1 VNILVDI
8 PNEINRQTTTVKPGQ
23 RRLIGS
29 LVCAALA
36 FTVAPV
42 MFGRLGVV
50 ARTVSVWKGANWT
63 IAPRAFCRRPSNGL
77 TSPPGLF
84 RLLKVP
90 RTIAELEGAEG
101 INIAQL
107 AEALQYRLSTAGS

>member
-1 VNILVDI
+1 MNILVNILVDI

-36 FTVAPV
+36 FTVVPV

-50 ARTVSVWKGANWT
+50 ARTVS
-63 IAPRAFCRRPSNGL
+63 
-77 TSPPGLF
+77 
-84 RLLKVP
+84 
-90 RTIAELEGAEG
+90 LEGCQLDDSAKG
-101 INIAQL
+101 LLQTATQRSNLSARALIA
-107 AEALQYRLSTAGS
+107 Y

>member
-1 VNILVDI
+1 MNILVDI

-42 MFGRLGVV
+42 IFGRLGVV
-50 ARTVSVWKGANWT
+50 AYGVVWKGANWT
-63 IAPRAFCRRPSNGL
+63 IAPRAFYRRPPNGL
-77 TSPPGLF
+77 TSPPGL
-84 RLLKVP
+84 LSL
-90 RTIAELEGAEG
+90 IEGAP
-101 INIAQL
+101 
-107 AEALQYRLSTAGS
+107 YHR